1 MNITKEDLIMKILVA
16 GAGAV
21 GGYFG
26 GRLAEKG
33 EDVTFLVREGR
44 KKQLEE
50 TGLSI
55 QSVHG
60 DVELK
65 PKTLLSGESASP
77 FDAIIL
83 SVKAYHLESVIESI
97 QPYVGEETMIIPLL
111 NGISHVEQLV
121 EKFGEHNVIGGLCF
135 VESTLDSEGSVI
147 QTSPIH
153 DLVFGERTGEKTDRI
168 LRLQDAFSGTKANF
182 TLSENIVQDMW
193 HKYLFIT
200 TLSGVT
206 SLFRSPIGPIRE
218 TEEGT
223 AAIKQTLA
231 ETASVMRRL
240 GAPIADD
247 IEEKQLE
254 KLNGM
259 GYEMKSSL
267 QRDMEKGMAI
277 EADHLYGFL
286 LDAANRHNI
295 EIPNLQII
303 YTSLKVYENSK

>member
-1 MNITKEDLIMKILVA
+1 MKILIA
-16 GAGAV
+16 GTGAV

-44 KKQLEE
+44 KKQLSE

-55 QSVHG
+55 QSAHG
-60 DVELK
+60 DVQFK
-65 PKTLLSGESASP
+65 PKTLLTGENPDP
-77 FDAIIL
+77 FDVIIL

-97 QPYVGEETMIIPLL
+97 QPYVGEETMILPLL
-111 NGISHVEQLV
+111 NGMSHVDKLV
-121 EKFGEHNVIGGLCF
+121 ETFGEHNVIGGLCF
-135 VESTLDSEGSVI
+135 VESTLDSEGRVLQS
-147 QTSPIH
+147 SPIQ
-153 DLVFGERTGEKTDRI
+153 DVVFGERTGEKTDRI

-182 TLSENIVQDMW
+182 TLSKNIVQDMW

-218 TEEGT
+218 TEEGA

-231 ETASVMRRL
+231 ETASIMRSL
-240 GAPIADD
+240 GAPVAGD

-267 QRDMEKGMAI
+267 QRDMEKGMGI

-286 LDAANRHNI
+286 LDAADKLNI
-295 EIPNLQII
+295 EALNLKII
-303 YTSLKVYENSK
+303 YSNLKVYENSKH

>member
-1 MNITKEDLIMKILVA
+1 MKILVA

-44 KKQLEE
+44 REQLKK

-60 DVELK
+60 NIDLK
-65 PKTLLSGESASP
+65 PKTLVSGEHP
-77 FDAIIL
+77 VPYDVIIL
-83 SVKAYHLESVIESI
+83 SVKAYHLQGVMESI
-97 QPYVGEETMIIPLL
+97 DPYVGENTMILPLL
-111 NGISHVEQLV
+111 NGISHVDRLV
-121 EKFGEHNVIGGLCF
+121 ERFGEHNVIGGLCF
-135 VESTLDSEGSVI
+135 VESTLNPEGHVVQS
-147 QTSPIH
+147 SPIH

-168 LRLQDAFSGTKANF
+168 LKLKDAFSETKANF
-182 TLSENIVQDMW
+182 TLSENIIQDMW

-206 SLFRSPIGPIRE
+206 SLFRAPIGPIRDNE
-218 TEEGT
+218 TGLSSIKKTLGET
-223 AAIKQTLA
+223 AA
-231 ETASVMRRL
+231 VMRKL

-247 IEEKQLE
+247 IEAKQLE
-254 KLNGM
+254 KLNSM

-267 QRDMEKGMAI
+267 QRDMEKELAI

-286 LDAANRHNI
+286 LKEAEKHDIYAPTLQTIYAN
-295 EIPNLQII
+295 LKI
-303 YTSLKVYENSK
+303 YEK